1 MQTSLFRRGISLALS
16 LATALSLGLTAR
28 AAEADGLCGHHP
40 THTTDCGYEATGQ
53 CTHECTADS
62 GCITIRCTH
71 THVAT
76 CFDTEG
82 NSLCRHAC
90 TDTPACYTPTVSCI
104 HSTHGSCGH
113 SEGQDCDFA
122 LSGCPQCQAAEAP
135 VSLKGTDVVLT
146 DGTEYTCTGQ
156 EIKPHVTVMVDR
168 TVLVEN
174 EHYTVTYTNNIDV
187 GSAMVTVTGLEAGG
201 YTGTV
206 EIPFTIHAAPQ
217 DPTEPEIPTEPE
229 TPTEP
234 SQPSDPTG
242 PSQPTEPSQ
251 PSDPTEPSQPE
262 EDQEEK
268 PFDYKIVKGSGGKWR
283 QDSGKN
289 LSFVINADTDDIT
302 AIRINGKKLNHRHY
316 TLKKDVIT
324 LKESWLQEQELGTY
338 RITVEF
344 EDGDAQGKFI
354 ILRAADESNPKT
366 GDTIGLWAAL
376 MGISLTGAAALLILG
391 RKKIFK

>member
-1 MQTSLFRRGISLALS
+1 MQTSRFRRGLSLVLALA
-16 LATALSLGLTAR
+16 LAAALPV
-28 AAEADGLCGHHP
+28 AAKAADESDGLCHHHP

-53 CTHECTADS
+53 CSHECTADS

-76 CFDTEG
+76 CFDTQG

-90 TDTPACYTPTVSCI
+90 TDTPACYTPTVSCV
-104 HSTHGSCGH
+104 HSAHGSCGH
-113 SEGQDCDFA
+113 SEGKDCAFA
-122 LSGCPQCQAAEAP
+122 VNGCPLCQAAEAL
-135 VSLKGTDVVLT
+135 VALKGTDVVLT
-146 DGTEYTCTGQ
+146 DGTEYTHTGE

-187 GSAMVTVTGLEAGG
+187 GAALVIVTGLEASG

-217 DPTEPEIPTEPE
+217 DPTEPEVPTEPE

-234 SQPSDPTG
+234 EK
-242 PSQPTEPSQ
+242 PTE

-262 EDQEEK
+262 EDKEEK
-268 PFDYKIVKGSGGKWR
+268 PFDYKIIRGNGGKWR
-283 QDSGKN
+283 QESGKD
-289 LSFVINADTDDIT
+289 LSFTVNADTDDIT
-302 AIRINGKKLNHRHY
+302 AIRINGKKLNHKHY

-324 LKESWLQEQELGTY
+324 LTESWLQEQKLGSY
-338 RITVEF
+338 RITAEF
-344 EDGDAQGKFI
+344 EDGHAEARFT
-354 ILRAADESNPKT
+354 ILRAADDSNPKT
-366 GDTIGLWAAL
+366 GDTIGIWFAL
-376 MGISLTGAAALLILG
+376 MGISLTGAGALILC
-391 RKKIFK
+391 RKKIFR